1 LAAWPPENR
10 NLNAGTKFHNIE
22 RSAAM
27 GLRDPLIESQ
37 LTSGSGDFRRDVR
50 QQSMP
55 GYYELK
61 AKLHSQLLGRIDLEV
76 MSTMSA
82 ERLREELGVLVER
95 LMAESGAAL
104 NAAERKT
111 MIQDIQDE
119 VMGLGPLEPLL
130 ADPTVSDI
138 LVNGPKKVFV
148 ERQGR
153 LELTNVVFSNDAHL
167 MKIIDK
173 IVSRIG
179 RRIDESS
186 PMVDARL
193 PDGSR
198 VNAIIPPLSLDGPLL
213 SIRRFSVVPL
223 RAEDL
228 IRSKSLT
235 PELAA
240 LLAGMVRAKMNIL
253 ISGGTGTGKTTLL
266 NVLSS
271 AIPATER
278 IVTIEDAAELQLQ
291 QPHVVRLETRPP
303 NIEGKGEVNQRA
315 LVRNSLRMRPD
326 RIIVG
331 EVRGVEVVDMLQ
343 AMNTGHEG
351 SMATVHANTPRDALT
366 RLENMAGMGG
376 MTIPSKVMRQQIS
389 SAIMA
394 IVQVSRLPDGQRKV
408 VSLQEVFGMEGDV
421 ITMQEIYAFT
431 QVGIDVDGKVLGHFA
446 ATGVRPKFMGRLKAY
461 GINLPAETFD
471 QTRTYE

>member
-1 LAAWPPENR
+1 MNLRDWKQTAKTVAKTGDFGSESRLAASTE
-10 NLNAGTKFHNIE
+10 
-22 RSAAM
+22 
-27 GLRDPLIESQ
+27 
-37 LTSGSGDFRRDVR
+37 
-50 QQSMP
+50 
-55 GYYELK
+55 YYELK

-76 MSTMSA
+76 LGSMA
-82 ERLREELGVLVER
+82 PDRLREELGTMVEK
-95 LMAESGAAL
+95 LLSESGVAL
-104 NAAERKT
+104 NAAEHKR
-111 MIQDIQDE
+111 MIEDIQNE

-138 LVNGPKKVFV
+138 LVNGPGKVYV
-148 ERQGR
+148 ERRGR
-153 LELTNVVFSNDAHL
+153 IELTDVVFSDAAHL
-167 MKIIDK
+167 MKVIDK

-198 VNAIIPPLSLDGPLL
+198 VNAIIPPLALDGPLL
-213 SIRRFSVVPL
+213 SIRRFAVVPL
-223 RAEDL
+223 RVEDL
-228 IRSKSLT
+228 IKSKSLT
-235 PELAA
+235 PELAQ

-266 NVLSS
+266 NVMSA
-271 AIPATER
+271 AIPSAER

-326 RIIVG
+326 RIILG

-351 SMATVHANTPRDALT
+351 SMTTVHANSPRDALT

-376 MTIPSKVMRQQIS
+376 MTIPPKAMRQQIS

-394 IVQVSRLPDGQRKV
+394 IIQISRLIDGRRKLT
-408 VSLQEVFGMEGDV
+408 SLQEVVGMEGDI

-431 QVGIDVDGKVLGHFA
+431 QTGIAEDGTVLGHFG
-446 ATGVRPKFMGRLKAY
+446 ATGVRPKFMARLRAY
-461 GINLPAETFD
+461 GITVSDDTFD
-471 QTRTYE
+471 QARTYE

>member
-1 LAAWPPENR
+1 M
-10 NLNAGTKFHNIE
+10 
-22 RSAAM
+22 S
-27 GLRDPLIESQ
+27 LRDLKQDTKTVP
-37 LTSGSGDFRRDVR
+37 GSSDFGSASRL
-50 QQSMP
+50 P
-55 GYYELK
+55 ATPEYYRLK
-61 AKLHSQLLGRIDLEV
+61 AKLHSQLLEHIDLEV
-76 MSTMSA
+76 LGSMA
-82 ERLREELGVLVER
+82 QERLRNELGSLVEK
-95 LMAESGAAL
+95 LLTESGAAL
-104 NAAERKT
+104 NAAERKK

-138 LVNGPKKVFV
+138 LVNGPKKVYV
-148 ERQGR
+148 ERHGR
-153 LELTNVVFSNDAHL
+153 LELTDIVFSDADHL

-213 SIRRFSVVPL
+213 SIRRFAVVPL

-228 IRSKSLT
+228 IKSKSLT
-235 PELAA
+235 PELSQ

-253 ISGGTGTGKTTLL
+253 ISGGTGSGKTTLL
-266 NVLSS
+266 NVMSS
-271 AIPATER
+271 AIPVNER

-291 QPHVVRLETRPP
+291 QPHVIHLETRPP

-326 RIIVG
+326 RIILG

-351 SMATVHANTPRDALT
+351 SMTTVHANSPRDALT

-376 MTIPSKVMRQQIS
+376 MTIPPKAMRQQIS

-394 IVQVSRLPDGQRKV
+394 IIQISRLIDGHRKL
-408 VSLQEVFGMEGDV
+408 VSLQEVVGMEGEI

-431 QVGIDVDGKVLGHFA
+431 QTGLAEDGTVLGHFG

-461 GINLPAETFD
+461 GISLPDETFD
-471 QTRTYE
+471 QNRTYE

>member
-1 LAAWPPENR
+1 MSLRDRIQNQETSLQVVDIGAKAR
-10 NLNAGTKFHNIE
+10 LNASPE
-22 RSAAM
+22 YY
-27 GLRDPLIESQ
+27 Q
-37 LTSGSGDFRRDVR
+37 LKT
-50 QQSMP
+50 
-55 GYYELK
+55 
-61 AKLHSQLLGRIDLEV
+61 KLHNQLLGRIDLEV
-76 MSTMSA
+76 LGSMTPEHLKA
-82 ERLREELGVLVER
+82 ELGVLVER
-95 LMAESGAAL
+95 LLGESGAAL
-104 NAAERKT
+104 NATEHRK
-111 MIQDIQDE
+111 MIQDIQNE

-130 ADPTVSDI
+130 ADPTISDI
-138 LVNGPKKVFV
+138 LVNGPQKVYV
-148 ERQGR
+148 ERHGR
-153 LELTNVVFSNDAHL
+153 IELTDITFSDVGHL

-213 SIRRFSVVPL
+213 SIRRFAAVPL

-228 IRSKSLT
+228 IANKSLT
-235 PELAA
+235 PELSQ
-240 LLAGMVRAKMNIL
+240 LLAGMVRAKINIL

-271 AIPATER
+271 AIPANER

-291 QPHVVRLETRPP
+291 QPHVVRLETRPS

-326 RIIVG
+326 RIILG

-351 SMATVHANTPRDALT
+351 SMTTVHANTPRDALT

-376 MTIPSKVMRQQIS
+376 MTIPPKAMRQQIC
-389 SAIMA
+389 SAISA
-394 IVQVSRLPDGQRKV
+394 IIQIARLTDGRRKV
-408 VSLQEVFGMEGDV
+408 VSVQEVVGMEGDI
-421 ITMQEIYAFT
+421 ITMQEIFAFT
-431 QVGIDVDGKVLGHFA
+431 QTGLAQDGTVLGYFH
-446 ATGVRPKFMGRLKAY
+446 ATGVRPQFMGRLKSY
-461 GINLPAETFD
+461 GINLADKTFD
-471 QTRTYE
+471 QNHTYE